1 MFRKIIGIS
10 LIIAA
15 IIGLILSIGGI
26 IGVWIAKDPLAT
38 GLANTLDMLQTTLQA
53 TSSGLKVAE
62 NALTMAVSDVTNM
75 ENTIQTASKT
85 VGDTVPLIDSFSV
98 LIADKLPGAI
108 SAVQTALTS
117 AQTSA
122 NAIEGTL
129 KILTAFPLLPMEPY
143 NPDTPL
149 PDALGEVVT
158 SLDPIPQSLID
169 MEESLTTSQG
179 NLTSI
184 ATQVSTISKNVGELR
199 TTLDGTK
206 KVLGQ
211 YQTVLTTLEGQIS
224 VAQDNLENFLN
235 IGAWV
240 VTIFLIWLGLA
251 QIGLLTQG
259 LEMVGVDVEGENR
272 EKEEA

>member
-224 VAQDNLENFLN
+224 VAQDNLEKFLN

>member
-38 GLANTLDMLQTTLQA
+38 GLANTLNMLQTTLQA

>member
-38 GLANTLDMLQTTLQA
+38 GLANTLNMLQTTLQA

-272 EKEEA
+272 EKEAA